1 MKKEA
6 KYATITEAA
15 RYPFKRIWRLF
26 YAFWVFIPI
35 FGIIV
40 FMGYLLKL
48 IRSVVKETDDEPPAF
63 GKIMSNFYLGLN
75 FLFFF
80 VIYFIIMGVL
90 GYITS
95 YVSLLIWPFMLFS
108 IYVNL
113 IMPILY
119 TQLAEKRK
127 LSAGINLILATKI
140 IRYNLKAFIIMMLKQ
155 IALLFIW
162 AFASLPIITII
173 FSIPAMLYSANYLF
187 ADFYKKA
194 KKPRR

>member
-6 KYATITEAA
+6 NYATITEAA
-15 RYPFKRIWRLF
+15 RYPFKRIKRLF
-26 YAFWVFIPI
+26 YWLWLIIPI

-40 FMGYLLKL
+40 YMGYLLKL
-48 IRSVVKETDDEPPAF
+48 IRSVVKETDDEPPEF
-63 GKIMSNFYLGLN
+63 GKIMPNFYLGLN

-80 VIYFIIMGVL
+80 VLYFIIMGLL
-90 GYITS
+90 GYLTS
-95 YVSLLIWPFMLFS
+95 FVPFLVWPVMLFS

-162 AFASLPIITII
+162 AFASLPMITII

>member
-1 MKKEA
+1 MKKEV

-26 YAFWVFIPI
+26 YWLWLLIPI

-40 FMGYLLKL
+40 YMGYLLKL
-48 IRSVVKETDDEPPAF
+48 IRSVVRDTDDEAPEF
-63 GKIMSNFYLGLN
+63 GKVMPNFYLGLN

-80 VIYFIIMGVL
+80 AVYFILMSVL

-95 YVSLLIWPFMLFS
+95 FTSLLILPFMLFS

-127 LSAGINLILATKI
+127 LSAGINIVRATKI
-140 IRYNLKAFIIMMLKQ
+140 IRHNLKAFIIMMLKQ

-162 AFASLPIITII
+162 AFATLPIITII

>member
-1 MKKEA
+1 MKKEG

-15 RYPFKRIWRLF
+15 RYPFKNIKRLF
-26 YAFWVFIPI
+26 YWLWLLIPV

-40 FMGYLLKL
+40 YMGYLLKL

-63 GKIMSNFYLGLN
+63 GKVMPNFFLGLN

-80 VIYFIIMGVL
+80 MIYFIIMGIL
-90 GYITS
+90 GYLTS
-95 YVSLLIWPFMLFS
+95 FVPYSAVVVLLFS

-119 TQLAEKRK
+119 TQLAEKGK
-127 LSAGINLILATKI
+127 LRAGLNIIRATKI
-140 IRYNLKAFIIMMLKQ
+140 IRYNLAAFIIMMLKQ
-155 IALLFIW
+155 IALIFIW

-173 FSIPAMLYSANYLF
+173 FSLPAMLYSANYLF
-187 ADFYKKA
+187 ADFYKNA
-194 KKPRR
+194 KKPKR